1 VRTRAIRVTCV
12 VTIVAAAAV
21 LAFHDN
27 AATGAPPPK
36 GITLTPIGVYRS
48 NVFDGGGAE
57 IAAYDSAT
65 ARAFVVNLADRTIDI
80 LDLSDPSAP
89 SLVSTIDVA
98 PWGTQA
104 NSVAVKHGLVAV
116 AIEAAPKT
124 SPGTVAF
131 FDADGEFLSA
141 VTVGAL
147 PDMLTFTPNGR
158 FVLVANE
165 GEPNSYNQLDSVD
178 PEGSVSM
185 IDLRHGAVALTQ
197 GDVTQ
202 LGFATFNDKSLLSP
216 SIRVYG
222 PNATVAQ
229 DLEPEYIAVSHDS
242 RTAWVTLQENNALAI
257 LDLPNKRVV
266 SLVGL
271 GVKDH
276 SVADNGFDSSDRD
289 GHTIAIQARPVLG
302 MYQPDAI
309 ATFIH
314 QGKTYLITANEG
326 DVREWAGL
334 PGNTEAARVSTLALD
349 PTAFPN
355 GAALK
360 ANASLGRLNVTK
372 FNGNTD
378 ADPEF
383 ETLYS
388 FGARSFS
395 VWDAAGQLRYDSGS
409 LLERLTAAQYP
420 DYFNANHT
428 NNTNDQANPN
438 DWTHDSRS
446 DDKGPEPEG
455 VTVARL
461 FGRQFAFI
469 ALERIGGVV
478 IVDLTHPTAPRVV
491 DYVNMRRFGVPASS
505 AAAEDLG
512 PEGLIVVSGEESPT
526 GKPLLIV
533 ANEVSGT
540 TRIFEIAM
548 AK

>member
-1 VRTRAIRVTCV
+1 
-12 VTIVAAAAV
+12 
-21 LAFHDN
+21 
-27 AATGAPPPK
+27 
-36 GITLTPIGVYRS
+36 
-48 NVFDGGGAE
+48 
-57 IAAYDSAT
+57 
-65 ARAFVVNLADRTIDI
+65 VVNLADRTIDI

-89 SLVSTIDVA
+89 SLVTTIDVA

-131 FDADGEFLSA
+131 FDADGQFLKA

-147 PDMLTFTPNGR
+147 PDMLTFTPNGS

-165 GEPNSYNQLDSVD
+165 GEPNSYGQPDSVD
-178 PEGSVSM
+178 PEGSISL
-185 IDLRHGAVALTQ
+185 IDLRDGIAALTQ
-197 GDVTQ
+197 GDVTE
-202 LGFATFNDKSLLSP
+202 LGFAAFNDRNLLDP

-222 PNATVAQ
+222 PGATVAQ

-257 LDLPNKRVV
+257 LDLPNQRVA

-271 GVKDH
+271 GFKDH
-276 SVADNGFDSSDRD
+276 SVAGNGFDSSDRD
-289 GHTIAIQARPVLG
+289 GHTIAIEARPVLG

-309 ATFIH
+309 ATFSH
-314 QGKTYLITANEG
+314 QGKTYLISANEG
-326 DVREWAGL
+326 DVREWDGL
-334 PGNTEAARVSTLALD
+334 PGGTEAARVSSLALD
-349 PTAFPN
+349 AAAFPN

-378 ADPEF
+378 ADAER
-383 ETLYS
+383 EQLYS
-388 FGARSFS
+388 FGARSFA
-395 VWDAAGQLRYDSGS
+395 VWDAAGQMRYDSGS
-409 LLERLTAAQYP
+409 LLERLIAARNP

-428 NNTNDQANPN
+428 NNTNDQPNPN

-469 ALERIGGVV
+469 VLERIGGVV
-478 IVDLTHPTAPRVV
+478 IVDLTQPTAPRFV
-491 DYVNMRRFGVPASS
+491 DYVNTRTFGVPANSP
-505 AAAEDLG
+505 AAEDLG
-512 PEGLIVVSGEESPT
+512 PEGLIVVAEQDSPT
-526 GKPLLIV
+526 GTPLLIV

-548 AK
+548 K

>member
-1 VRTRAIRVTCV
+1 
-12 VTIVAAAAV
+12 
-21 LAFHDN
+21 
-27 AATGAPPPK
+27 
-36 GITLTPIGVYRS
+36 
-48 NVFDGGGAE
+48 
-57 IAAYDSAT
+57 
-65 ARAFVVNLADRTIDI
+65 
-80 LDLSDPSAP
+80 
-89 SLVSTIDVA
+89 
-98 PWGTQA
+98 
-104 NSVAVKHGLVAV
+104 
-116 AIEAAPKT
+116 
-124 SPGTVAF
+124 
-131 FDADGEFLSA
+131 

-165 GEPNSYNQLDSVD
+165 GEPNSYNQPDSVD
-178 PEGSVSM
+178 PDGSVSM
-185 IDLRHGAVALTQ
+185 IDLRNGIAALTQ
-197 GDVTQ
+197 SDVTQ
-202 LGFATFNDKSLLSP
+202 LGFAAFNDKSLLAP

-229 DLEPEYIAVSHDS
+229 DLEPEYIAVSNDS
-242 RTAWVTLQENNALAI
+242 RTAWVTLQENNALAV
-257 LDLPNKRVV
+257 LDLPNKRVT
-266 SLVGL
+266 SLIGL
-271 GVKDH
+271 GFKDH
-276 SVADNGFDSSDRD
+276 SVPDNGFDASDRD

-309 ATFIH
+309 AAFVH

-326 DVREWAGL
+326 DVREWPGL
-334 PGNTEAARVSTLALD
+334 PGSTEAARVSSLALD
-349 PTAFPN
+349 AAAFPD

-383 ETLYS
+383 EQLYS

-395 VWDAAGQLRYDSGS
+395 VWDTAGQLRYDSGS
-409 LLERLTAAQYP
+409 LLERLTAARFP

-428 NNTNDQANPN
+428 NNTNDQPNPN

-455 VTVARL
+455 VTVAKL

-469 ALERIGGVV
+469 GLERIGGVV
-478 IVDLTHPTAPRVV
+478 IVDLTHPTAPLFV
-491 DYVNMRRFGVPASS
+491 DYVNTRTFGVPANS

-512 PEGLIVVSGEESPT
+512 PEGLIVVSEEDSPT
-526 GKPLLIV
+526 GTPLLIV

-540 TRIFEIAM
+540 TRIFEIAI
-548 AK
+548 KK